1 MKHRLNTDKN
11 CETKPCARR
20 ASSEFHVKV
29 QRYEMYHE
37 TPIPVP
43 YRCLIRVSSVAPY
56 KGKALGWR
64 LHFAPHSFTTLGHA
78 IHRDGHRK
86 TATASE
92 TARVSG
98 RHGTAYSPGGPP
110 ILIAQARRAHRAG
123 GSGKNQKDGRGIEYL
138 PRGRPHP
145 RSGEQRGPGKFCPA
159 LRINPALQGHSTRGS
174 ARSHA

>member
-1 MKHRLNTDKN
+1 MKLPFQFPH
-11 CETKPCARR
+11 P
-20 ASSEFHVKV
+20 
-29 QRYEMYHE
+29 
-37 TPIPVP
+37 
-43 YRCLIRVSSVAPY
+43 CLIRVPSVATHTS
-56 KGKALGWR
+56 KALGWR

-98 RHGTAYSPGGPP
+98 RHGTAYSPSGPP

-138 PRGRPHP
+138 HRGRPHP
-145 RSGEQRGPGKFCPA
+145 RSGEQRGSGKFCSA
-159 LRINPALQGHSTRGS
+159 LRINPALQGYSTRGS